1 MNLAKDLA
9 FDHLLSSVPHHL
21 KESAGKIRARLK
33 LKPSLDILVV
43 VDGSV
48 KINAI
53 EGDFGLSRMLE
64 ALQNTEVGCARIKFK
79 TASRDNDK
87 AKVAAAS
94 PHEFS
99 FSSRT

>member
-1 MNLAKDLA
+1 MNMAKDLA
-9 FDHLLSSVPHHL
+9 FDRLHSSVPHHL
-21 KESAGKIRARLK
+21 QESADKIRARLK

-43 VDGSV
+43 DGSV
-48 KINAI
+48 KISALA
-53 EGDFGLSRMLE
+53 GDFGLSRMLD

-79 TASRDNDK
+79 TASRDGAK
-87 AKVAAAS
+87 TKVAAAS